1 MVVII
6 AVTNI
11 KTLSVYTCATTECQH
26 ITLTQPSVSRILL
39 AASKELIIYQLFILR
54 PVFLPFAITFLSDS
68 CRPSDNSDNKRFVYM
83 LVLLTFH
90 LAVPDRYM
98 YSFLNIESRL
108 FAGYC
113 HYPLPFLVLLSR
125 PPVLHIPGA
134 GTE

>member
-1 MVVII
+1 MCVI

-68 CRPSDNSDNKRFVYM
+68 CSDNSDNKRFVYM

-90 LAVPDRYM
+90 LAVPDRYL
-98 YSFLNIESRL
+98 YSILNIESRL
-108 FAGYC
+108 FAWYS
-113 HYPLPFLVLLSR
+113 HYPLPSSSYSPGHQFCIYLV
-125 PPVLHIPGA
+125 PVL
-134 GTE
+134 TEL